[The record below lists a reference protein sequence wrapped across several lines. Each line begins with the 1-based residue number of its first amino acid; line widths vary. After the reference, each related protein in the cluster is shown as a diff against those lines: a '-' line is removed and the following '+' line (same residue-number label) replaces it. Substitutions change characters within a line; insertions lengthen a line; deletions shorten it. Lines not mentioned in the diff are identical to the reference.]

1 MEERYPIKFSL
12 GQFVILLGIFVVVLS
27 LVFFL
32 GARFGGLIFP
42 EYYAKQFEKQGAL
55 ASLAPGTETGRA
67 LSPSRASP
75 LVDTPEEEGDE
86 ADEEADAE
94 ESDIPHYQVGAD
106 GSLRPQEENTLSQ
119 QGEEEP
125 HPSESF
131 NVNKGF
137 IQSNVD
143 KNTVVRFKSSG
154 YSKFTVEVADYFDE
168 LLASR
173 KITQLKRGG
182 YEAYLHI
189 KNPNTSSPTFSVRV
203 GAFFD
208 RKDAESFATEMSNK
222 QNLELRVVQM
232 N

>member
-12 GQFVILLGIFVVVLS
+12 GQFVLLLGILVVVLS

-32 GARFGGLIFP
+32 GARFGGQIFP
-42 EYYAKQFEKQGAL
+42 EYYARQFEKQGAL
-55 ASLAPGTETGRA
+55 AGLAPGNETGRA
-67 LSPSRASP
+67 LSPPRASS
-75 LVDTPEEEGDE
+75 LVDTPEEEVEEVEDE
-86 ADEEADAE
+86 AE

-106 GSLRPQEENTLSQ
+106 GSIQSREENILPQ
-119 QGEEEP
+119 QGEAEP

-131 NVNKGF
+131 NFNKGF

-143 KNTVVRFKSSG
+143 RNTVVRFKSSG

-189 KNPNTSSPTFSVRV
+189 KNPNTPSPTFSVRV

-208 RKDAESFATEMSNK
+208 RKDAETFASEMSNK